1 MVIGLVLLV
10 VLVVLAV
17 LFVVVPILRAA
28 DAGNEWATTSAAQ
41 LRLVDLRERRDNALL
56 ALRELELDRETGKL
70 DDRDY
75 AAANADLRAE
85 ALAALAALDDDIRSI
100 SASESAADAP
110 PKEVAPP
117 AETVEDAQ
125 AAADRRADS

>member
-1 MVIGLVLLV
+1 VIGLILLV

-17 LFVVVPILRAA
+17 LFVVVPILRAG
-28 DAGNEWATTSAAQ
+28 DASEEWGTTSAAQ
-41 LRLVDLRERRDNALL
+41 LRLVELRERRDNALL

-75 AAANADLRAE
+75 ATANAELRAE
-85 ALAALAALDDDIRSI
+85 ALAALAALDDDIAAI
-100 SASESAADAP
+100 SASERAAGAP

-117 AETVEDAQ
+117 GGTVEDAP

>member
-1 MVIGLVLLV
+1 VIGLVLLV

-17 LFVVVPILRAA
+17 LFVLVPILRAG
-28 DAGNEWATTSAAQ
+28 DKKEEWATTSAAQ
-41 LRLVDLRERRDNALL
+41 LRLVELRERRDNALL

-75 AAANADLRAE
+75 AAASADLRAE
-85 ALAALAALDDDIRSI
+85 ALAALAALDDDIRAI
-100 SASESAADAP
+100 SASESIAGAP
-110 PKEVAPP
+110 PKDVAPP
-117 AETVEDAQ
+117 AEITEDAP